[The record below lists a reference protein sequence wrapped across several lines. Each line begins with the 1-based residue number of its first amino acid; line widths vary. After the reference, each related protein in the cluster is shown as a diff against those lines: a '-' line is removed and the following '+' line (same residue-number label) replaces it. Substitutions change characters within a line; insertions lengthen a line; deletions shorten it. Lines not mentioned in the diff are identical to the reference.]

1 MKKRAIILA
10 VITAMLTVNSGYAAN
25 TVSAE
30 EMQKEES
37 QASEIQAESG
47 SEEASQVPI
56 KPLSSKVVS
65 ENPYMAK
72 LMPISITTA
81 ITRTV
86 RTKCCRL
93 EFILRSM
100 FPTKR

>member
-1 MKKRAIILA
+1 MLPVSDTADNFLIQEEDDMKKRAIILA

-47 SEEASQVPI
+47 SEEA
-56 KPLSSKVVS
+56 
-65 ENPYMAK
+65 
-72 LMPISITTA
+72 
-81 ITRTV
+81 TV
-86 RTKCCRL
+86 LKGG
-93 EFILRSM
+93 F
-100 FPTKR
+100 